1 MEQDNLLFY
10 NEYEQFY
17 EMAQSSEAFRHF
29 CEEAFGND
37 FSQDGFSDTSQVN
50 RILQYIPTDRQARIL
65 DIGCGNSKML
75 GYLQKKTGAYI
86 YGFDYSQ
93 NAIDTARATFKT
105 DSDFKQACIGE
116 IDYPAGTFDVIVS
129 MDTMYFAPDMAA
141 FTDQIMKW
149 LKKGGTFFTC
159 YQEGDVVPKTEN
171 ADTSQLAQ
179 ILRHKSIHYDCT
191 DITRESYDL
200 LLRKKKA
207 AISLKYEFE
216 REGNGDWCDML
227 IAQTEYAD
235 RPFEEYRKELARYVY
250 VVRKNK

>member
-1 MEQDNLLFY
+1 
-10 NEYEQFY
+10 
-17 EMAQSSEAFRHF
+17 MAQNSEAFRHF
-29 CEEAFGND
+29 CKEAFGND
-37 FSQDGFSDTSQVN
+37 FSQDGFSDTAQVD
-50 RILQYIPTDRQARIL
+50 RILKYIPADRQAHIL
-65 DIGCGNSKML
+65 DIGCGNGKML

-93 NAIDTARATFKT
+93 NAIDTALATFKT
-105 DSDFKQACIGE
+105 DSDFRQACIGE
-116 IDYPAGTFDVIVS
+116 IDYPADTFDVIVS

-141 FTDQIMKW
+141 FVNQIMKW

-179 ILRHKSIHYDCT
+179 ILSSKGIHYDCT

-207 AISLKYEFE
+207 ALSLKDEFE

-235 RPFEEYRKELARYVY
+235 KPFEEYRKELARYVY
-250 VVRKNK
+250 VVRK

>member
-1 MEQDNLLFY
+1 
-10 NEYEQFY
+10 
-17 EMAQSSEAFRHF
+17 MAQNSEAFRHF

-37 FSQDGFSDTSQVN
+37 FSQDGFSDTAQVD

-65 DIGCGNSKML
+65 DIGCGNGKML

-105 DSDFKQACIGE
+105 DSDFKRACIGE

-149 LKKGGTFFTC
+149 LKK
-159 YQEGDVVPKTEN
+159 
-171 ADTSQLAQ
+171 
-179 ILRHKSIHYDCT
+179 
-191 DITRESYDL
+191 
-200 LLRKKKA
+200 A
-207 AISLKYEFE
+207 ALSLKDEFE

-227 IAQTEYAD
+227 IAQAEYAD

-250 VVRKNK
+250 VVRKSK